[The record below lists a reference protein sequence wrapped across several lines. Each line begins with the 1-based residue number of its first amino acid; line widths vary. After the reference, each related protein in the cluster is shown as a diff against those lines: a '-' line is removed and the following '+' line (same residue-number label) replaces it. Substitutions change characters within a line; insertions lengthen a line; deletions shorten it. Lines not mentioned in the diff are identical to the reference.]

1 MPNTKKTVAGV
12 AAMMRGA
19 VPSHRHDHELLLGFA
34 EKVEEANAAE
44 ASEIERIVR
53 DAIIDYNGMYPSA
66 PNDDCERELRERAA
80 TANAWLKRHGFDEE
94 PFHYPSPTSE
104 SEVKR

>member
-19 VPSHRHDHELLLGFA
+19 VPPHRHDHELLLGFA

-53 DAIIDYNGMYPSA
+53 DAIIDYQEMYVHA
-66 PNDDCERELRERAA
+66 PNDDAERDLVERAA
-80 TANAWLKRHGFDEE
+80 RANAWLEAHGFKREE
-94 PFHYPSPTSE
+94 VCWSKEETPCL
-104 SEVKR
+104 